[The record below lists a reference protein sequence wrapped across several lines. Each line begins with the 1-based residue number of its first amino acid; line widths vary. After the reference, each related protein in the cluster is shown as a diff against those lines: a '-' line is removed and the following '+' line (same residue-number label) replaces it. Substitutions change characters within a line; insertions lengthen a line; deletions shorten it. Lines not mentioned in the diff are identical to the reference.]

1 MKDHWPPGLP
11 ATPAGPAVPSPTAPV
26 PQPQAGLGASPAFPI
41 KGPGSCP
48 APSERPPRT
57 AKQLTLVHQTRT
69 GGDETS
75 GQGVHAAIAWAP
87 PPMRP
92 RSTTLK
98 CRTVPEW
105 GDSRGQR
112 RLALPAPQVGGIGGR
127 RAGLVQKRGALI
139 HILGEMGGDA
149 VLPGMDC
156 CGGPADRRPPGR
168 KERKVTPM
176 PSSPTARPVGDLG
189 QHWRHSGQRRAGS
202 APSEDRGEGPGAPGP
217 RDSGHPSPTAPW
229 PNEPPP
235 VRPLPGVSTWSP
247 SWRESRGIFSL

>member
-1 MKDHWPPGLP
+1 MLKDHWPPGPP

-48 APSERPPRT
+48 APSERPPRP
-57 AKQLTLVHQTRT
+57 AKQLTSVHQTRT

-127 RAGLVQKRGALI
+127 RAGLVQKGRP
-139 HILGEMGGDA
+139 HPHSWRDGGTH
-149 VLPGMDC
+149 C
-156 CGGPADRRPPGR
+156 PAGNRPPWWPRG
-168 KERKVTPM
+168 PM
-176 PSSPTARPVGDLG
+176 PSRQERKESDPDALLPHSKAGGRPRPTLEALG
-189 QHWRHSGQRRAGS
+189 AAPGRVCALRGQR
-202 APSEDRGEGPGAPGP
+202 
-217 RDSGHPSPTAPW
+217 
-229 PNEPPP
+229 
-235 VRPLPGVSTWSP
+235 
-247 SWRESRGIFSL
+247 